1 MHQISAEIEAN
12 FQPNF
17 FFHYPAADS
26 INTGITVMKTNTLT
40 NSEIKKGAKIE
51 AKAINTNPT
60 YLMRKLNKFAEGKET
75 DLSDLKKGQGLTVD
89 YIKEQYKRL
98 VEAFDCG
105 GFWWGS
111 VMARNGYLLTS
122 CKEVKDDLADGGS
135 DFSPLCNRDGF
146 VWTEVIGGTLYSF
159 KAAASWSLE
168 NIITSSSMWL
178 KFAEARAKASGQLYS
193 WQQARKD
200 AKAKASKKS
209 KTSKKSEKSALER
222 AAAQLSKA
230 FEKGEINAKEL
241 AKGLAALKAA

>member
-1 MHQISAEIEAN
+1 
-12 FQPNF
+12 
-17 FFHYPAADS
+17 
-26 INTGITVMKTNTLT
+26 MKTNTLT
-40 NSEIKKGAKIE
+40 NSEVKKGAKIE

-75 DLSDLKKGQGLTVD
+75 DLSDLKKGHELSAD

-98 VEAFDCG
+98 EEAFDCG

-111 VMARNGYLLTS
+111 VMAREGRLLTS
-122 CKEVKDDLADGGS
+122 CKEVKLEDGES
-135 DFSPLCNRDGF
+135 DMTPCYSKDGF
-146 VWTEVIGGTLYSF
+146 VWTEVIDGTLYSF

-209 KTSKKSEKSALER
+209 KTSKKGSEKTVVEGELFKAIQEIKAKFAKGKMTKKQLDAELER
-222 AAAQLSKA
+222 VLSAAA
-230 FEKGEINAKEL
+230 
-241 AKGLAALKAA
+241 